1 LYDDGRGSRATG
13 KERDAE
19 SGLDYF
25 EARYYGSALG
35 RFTSPD
41 PENAGA
47 FPSDPQSWNAYAYVR
62 NNPLKY
68 TDPHGLTYQVCDS
81 NGKNCSN
88 LSDADFE
95 SEEGAGKSNG
105 EHFSNGSLYHYD
117 SNGGRVNDGTYQQT
131 DVDLTSPQFLAVQSG
146 VNQARGPV
154 NLATGATLA
163 FVTGGLGLEAAAI
176 GETAT
181 LIPGL
186 APSGEYTSA
195 IRALDALGESNP
207 GATLNPA
214 QARALAQNVVDVLNK
229 TIPNAEAR
237 GTQAFVQAVKNQLA
251 NPRFQFLNQIPGPL
265 KEELVNAAA
274 RLGIAIK

>member
-1 LYDDGRGSRATG
+1 
-13 KERDAE
+13 
-19 SGLDYF
+19 
-25 EARYYGSALG
+25 
-35 RFTSPD
+35 
-41 PENAGA
+41 
-47 FPSDPQSWNAYAYVR
+47 
-62 NNPLKY
+62 
-68 TDPHGLTYQVCDS
+68 
-81 NGKNCSN
+81 

-105 EHFSNGSLYHYD
+105 EYFSNGSLYHYD

-163 FVTGGLGLEAAAI
+163 FLTGGLGLEAAAI

-195 IRALDALGESNP
+195 IRAFDALGQSNP

-237 GTQAFVQAVKNQLA
+237 ETQAFVQAVKNQLA
-251 NPRFQFLNQIPGPL
+251 NQRFQFLNQIQLEGGICRCL
-265 KEELVNAAA
+265 GSILSG
-274 RLGIAIK
+274 RLESRAMGCRTLLCMTAVCRFADGRR